1 MARDRGPSAYSAFDA
16 DLSPPFTPSLPA
28 HYYRKHAKRVR
39 RLAADATTPA
49 VKEHLQQ
56 TALQYERLAERADA
70 AARIGAD
77 PA

>member
-1 MARDRGPSAYSAFDA
+1 MARDRRLSAYGAFDEN
-16 DLSPPFTPSLPA
+16 LSPPFTPSLPA
-28 HYYRKHAKRVR
+28 DYYRKHANRVR

-49 VKEHLQQ
+49 VKAHLQQ

-70 AARIGAD
+70 AARVGAD